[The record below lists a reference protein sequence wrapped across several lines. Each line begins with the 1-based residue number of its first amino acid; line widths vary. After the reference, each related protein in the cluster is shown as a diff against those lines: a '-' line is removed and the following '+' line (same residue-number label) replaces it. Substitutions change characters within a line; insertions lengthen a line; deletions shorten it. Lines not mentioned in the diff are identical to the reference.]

1 MNLDQLVQ
9 LFWEAGA
16 TTLYAKPLSENDN
29 SKNQIYFAGAVE
41 TLNVFPSH
49 QILAENTKK
58 GPSFKAQLNFGWLS
72 DAGRV
77 VSAPGAQLILYSQY
91 PEVRFSGFL
100 KGCKAA
106 PNQLMLDRGRA
117 KTAAPDLIRQLPGRI
132 LFLGVTCDRRV
143 LGYVAAG
150 NSQIAMEFHAQSFPL
165 ALAVFREIPLPKTTD
180 EADSRITLLKKLRQI
195 HQRGW
200 IESKQL
206 DSHGQFKPCSAP
218 QCGGYTLEAELG
230 IAKNSAAEP
239 DFLGWEVKQYA
250 VDDFDHVESSK
261 PITLMTPEPTGG
273 FYKEHDIRTFICTF
287 GYADRRGRTDRIN
300 FGGRHFVNT
309 VSGATGLTAYLRGY
323 DSIRGSITDAN
334 GCLALV
340 NSAGEVAA
348 EWSFSKL
355 LEHWSHKHM
364 KAVYVP
370 SQYRDKPRRE
380 YCYGHKIRLMQRTDG
395 LRLLKALASGVVYYD
410 PGIKLERVSSDK
422 PLAKKRS
429 QFRAPS
435 KCISALYETAET
447 VDVTAEP
454 CCETQ

>member
-1 MNLDQLVQ
+1 MNLAQLVQ
-9 LFWEAGA
+9 LFGEAGA
-16 TTLYAKPLSENDN
+16 IKLYAKPLSENDN

-49 QILAENTKK
+49 QILAENTNK

-72 DAGRV
+72 DAGQV
-77 VSAPGAQLILYSQY
+77 ASAPGAQLILYSQY

-106 PNQLMLDRGRA
+106 PNQLMLDRERA
-117 KTAAPDLIRQLPGRI
+117 KTATPDLIRQLAGRI
-132 LFLGVTCDRRV
+132 LFLGVTSDRRV
-143 LGYVAAG
+143 LGYVAPG
-150 NSQIAMEFHAQSFPL
+150 NSQIAMEFHARSFPL
-165 ALAVFREIPLPKTTD
+165 ALAVFREIPLSKTRD
-180 EADSRITLLKKLRQI
+180 EANSRIILLEKLRQI
-195 HQRGW
+195 HQHGW
-200 IESKQL
+200 IVSKQL
-206 DSHGQFKPCSAP
+206 DSHGQLKPCNAQ

-239 DFLGWEVKQYA
+239 DYLGWEVKQYA

-273 FYKEHDIRTFICTF
+273 FYKEHDIRTFIRKF
-287 GYADRRGRTDRIN
+287 GYADRMGRTDRLN

-309 VSGATGLTAYLRGY
+309 VSPATGLMACLRGY
-323 DSIRGSITDAN
+323 DTTRGSITDAN

-340 NSAGEVAA
+340 NPTGEVAA

-370 SQYRDKPRRE
+370 SRCRKEPRRE
-380 YCYGHKIRLMQRTDG
+380 YFYGNKIRLMQMTDG
-395 LRLLKALASGVVYYD
+395 LRLLKALATGVVYYD
-410 PGIKLERVSSDK
+410 PGIKLEQASSEN
-422 PLAKKRS
+422 PSSKKRS
-429 QFRAPS
+429 QFRAAS
-435 KCISALYETAET
+435 SRISALYETTET
-447 VDVTAEP
+447 IDVTAETW
-454 CCETQ
+454 CKTQ